1 MEKPTKMKEEIIKEI
16 IRNPVLPVFYDDDV
30 NTCIQA
36 LQSCYEGGIRVFE
49 FVNRGAEAE
58 QNFKAL
64 RNYKEEHFPD
74 LKLGIGTIMHA
85 DDADRFIELG
95 ADFLVSPI
103 FSECVASSAKKNNI
117 LWIPG
122 CMTPTEIAD
131 AQMAGCTFVKLFPG
145 DTLGPGFLKSIK
157 PIFPNLRFMPTGGV
171 DCSSES
177 INKWFEAGVS
187 AVGLGSKLFVK
198 INGKYEFGQIAENCR
213 HLLHWAKRGD

>member
-36 LQSCYEGGIRVFE
+36 LQSCYDGGIRVFE

-74 LKLGIGTIMHA
+74 LKLGIGTIMFA
-85 DDADRFIELG
+85 DDAERFIELG

-103 FSECVASSAKKNNI
+103 FSESVANSAKNNNT

-131 AQMAGCTFVKLFPG
+131 AQLADCTFVKLFPG

-171 DCSSES
+171 DCTQES

-198 INGKYEFGQIAENCR
+198 VNGKYEFGQIAENCR
-213 HLLHWAKRGD
+213 NLLNWAKRGT